1 MKVER
6 QVERRHGD
14 RAPEPEIHAPIVTAH
29 HPAQEHIQPLAGR
42 AFVDRR
48 KVLLRTD
55 RVRLGEKLA
64 AKIGENGRDRA
75 RGRITPLEE
84 LAQTAVTTEKRTQRP
99 YISDQV
105 LAVEGPMHADCQLA
119 KLLLR
124 SIFHEIRRG
133 VVHIRHHPAGIADD
147 RAAVAPG
154 DSRREKARDFTVFA
168 PLETMRHADRIGS
181 DELRPVVAVVQGFEQ
196 LAQRFELHKNRVNGI
211 Y

>member
-1 MKVER
+1 
-6 QVERRHGD
+6 
-14 RAPEPEIHAPIVTAH
+14 
-29 HPAQEHIQPLAGR
+29 
-42 AFVDRR
+42 
-48 KVLLRTD
+48 
-55 RVRLGEKLA
+55 
-64 AKIGENGRDRA
+64 
-75 RGRITPLEE
+75 
-84 LAQTAVTTEKRTQRP
+84 
-99 YISDQV
+99 
-105 LAVEGPMHADCQLA
+105 MHADCQLA

-147 RAAVAPG
+147 RTTVAPG
-154 DSRREKARDFTVFA
+154 DSRREKARDFTVFT